1 MKITSNRGWPRDKA
15 KISTKPLLILITPSN
30 SIRIRWRSITTG
42 GVIKARKG
50 DIEGAIA
57 DFDRAVERDP
67 KYPHAY
73 LNRGI
78 ARQTKSDFAGALS
91 DYIRYS
97 GLGLQ
102 GLPNNYVSL
111 YIWLVRIRQNG
122 IAEANKELSSYLEQR
137 RDASAEDWVYKI
149 GEFLLDKMS
158 EADLFIAANSPEAG
172 KRRRLCDAWYFSG
185 MKHVLTG
192 DKRGL
197 RGLADRS
204 PFNRPVTP
212 GVPPHGDGAIARK
225 VAGGY
230 QSDTAPIARTQ
241 PDVLDGDNFTG
252 LAPRC

>member
-1 MKITSNRGWPRDKA
+1 MLNLLVPALVFAQGSVEDYVEQGMAEGQSEDFDKA
-15 KISTKPLLILITPSN
+15 ITDFDHAVQLNPN
-30 SIRIRWRSITTG
+30 QVEVYNYR

-97 GLGLQ
+97 ELGLQ

-137 RDASAEDWVYKI
+137 RDASAGDWVYKI

-158 EADLFIAANSPEAG
+158 EADLFVAANSPEAG

-185 MKHVLTG
+185 MKRVLTG
-192 DKRGL
+192 EKRAASNNFIKCLATHTLTSEYLLAQSEL
-197 RGLADRS
+197 RTL
-204 PFNRPVTP
+204 
-212 GVPPHGDGAIARK
+212 GAAK
-225 VAGGY
+225 
-230 QSDTAPIARTQ
+230 
-241 PDVLDGDNFTG
+241 
-252 LAPRC
+252 